1 MKSSFLSRDSRKIG
15 ITALVYG
22 VLLILF
28 IYPVLHLVTAAFT
41 RDGSFSFGNML
52 EIFGNES
59 NLRALK
65 NSLVLGI
72 AVTAIAVPLALV
84 FSWLVVRTDLH
95 ARRFFRTALV
105 VPFFI
110 PPFIMAF
117 AWTRLLGNA
126 GYVNVFLQNL
136 FQLDSPL
143 FSIYGA
149 GGVILVSVIYTYP
162 YSFIVLSRSIE
173 NMGAHLEE
181 AALIS
186 GAGKG
191 RVLRDIVL
199 PVLLPSVA
207 SSAMIVFVTTISMF
221 GIPAR
226 LGTPGRFI
234 VVTTRIYGYIGGF
247 RDPNGI
253 GIATGLSLLLLVIA
267 GMAQSLQALMTRFD
281 RYSTITGK
289 SAPMEPVRLGP
300 FRLPLTILVGL
311 FVLMVVFGPLA
322 AILVTSLTRALGLP
336 FSPVNMTLAHYRTLA
351 GMGLVQRSFRNSLGL
366 AVIVPSLITLAS
378 VLLVYLRRNK
388 RVYGHRFIDHI
399 VSLPYSV
406 PGIVIGVAMIL
417 SWIHPVFGVSIYN
430 TIWILA
436 LAYIIRF
443 MIFPM
448 RTIDASW
455 KQIDSSLEEAAR
467 ISGRKNFG
475 VLRDISMPLLR
486 SGISS
491 GWLLAF
497 MPALTELTL
506 SILLYSPGNETIGVT
521 AFNVMEEGLVPVAGA
536 YAMAIVVIVLFLQML
551 HGRFFEMNRKNKNR
565 KKRNY
570 G

>member
-1 MKSSFLSRDSRKIG
+1 MKKQSLSIDTRKIG
-15 ITALVYG
+15 TTILIYG
-22 VLLILF
+22 VLFFLF
-28 IYPVLHLVTAAFT
+28 MYPVARLIIAAFT
-41 RDGSFSFGNML
+41 RDGAFSVANIM
-52 EIFGNES
+52 EIVRNES

-72 AVTAIAVPLALV
+72 VVTVIAVPLALIL
-84 FSWLVVRTDLH
+84 SWLVVRTDMY
-95 ARRFFRTALV
+95 ARRFFRAALV

-117 AWTRLLGNA
+117 AWTRILGNA
-126 GYVNVFLQNL
+126 GYVNVFLQHL
-136 FQLDSPL
+136 FRLDSPV

-173 NMGAHLEE
+173 NMGGDLEE

-186 GAGKG
+186 GAKKG
-191 RVLRDIVL
+191 RVLWDIVL
-199 PVLLPSVA
+199 PVLLPAVA
-207 SSAMIVFVTTISMF
+207 SSALIVFVTTISMF
-221 GIPAR
+221 GIPAL

-234 VVTTRIYGYIGGF
+234 VITTRIYGYVGGF

-267 GMAQSLQALMTRFD
+267 GVAQSIQALITRFD

-289 SAPMEPVRLGP
+289 SAPLEPVRLGP
-300 FRLPLTILVGL
+300 FRLLLTIAVGL
-311 FVLMVVFGPLA
+311 FVLIVVFGPLA
-322 AILVTSLTRALGLP
+322 AITVTSITRALGVPL
-336 FSPVNMTLAHYRTLA
+336 NLENLTLAHYRTLA
-351 GMGLVQRSFRNSLGL
+351 GMGMVRRSFRNSLGL
-366 AVIVPSLITLAS
+366 AVVVPTLITLAS
-378 VLLVYLRRNK
+378 VLLVYLRRNS
-388 RVYGHRFIDHI
+388 RLYGRNAVDHI
-399 VSLPYSV
+399 VSMPYAV

-436 LAYIIRF
+436 VAYIVRF
-443 MIFPM
+443 MVFPM
-448 RTIDASW
+448 RTIDATW
-455 KQIDSSLEEAAR
+455 KQIDPSLEEAAR
-467 ISGRKNFG
+467 ISGRKKSG
-475 VLRDISMPLLR
+475 VLRDISIPLLR

-506 SILLYSPGNETIGVT
+506 SILLYSPGNETVGVT

-536 YAMAIVVIVLFLQML
+536 YAMAIVVIVLILQML
-551 HGRFFEMNRKNKNR
+551 HGLFSGMNNK
-565 KKRNY
+565 KKKKSY